1 MEDSVLK
8 LQVNADSFGLGA
20 LAMVE
25 RRWEEMG
32 KREESSLWRTA
43 AFSAFSSVYFY
54 ISAFDYILVFIS
66 NPINPCVCHLQQQW
80 WLASINLREV
90 GFHVLLNWVIPIKCL
105 VLCHYKKSS

>member
-54 ISAFDYILVFIS
+54 ISALNPLTFPLVHDLCWFQWVAILF
-66 NPINPCVCHLQQQW
+66 L
-80 WLASINLREV
+80 
-90 GFHVLLNWVIPIKCL
+90 
-105 VLCHYKKSS
+105 